1 MADNYLERKMEE
13 YRRGKTAAP
22 RRRIIPS
29 GAVRPQVT
37 VPLGDVTVLVAG
49 ADEPL
54 VTAFANAGAA
64 VRFCNAAGDDA
75 APLSAGRRLAERTGA
90 RYLSFSE
97 AEALAMLG
105 DNAVDYVARRSD
117 GGIELLSAATD
128 IVRLVTL
135 DCVAASD
142 KNAAAALETLAV
154 LFCTPLF
161 STAAATVITIR
172 S

>member
-75 APLSAGRRLAERTGA
+75 ALSAGRRLAERTGA
-90 RYLSFSE
+90 RYLPFSE

-105 DNAVDYVARRSD
+105 NNAVDYVARRSD
-117 GGIELLSAATD
+117 GGIELLSAATG

-135 DCVAASD
+135 DCMAATD

-161 STAAATVITIR
+161 SKAAATVITTR

>member
-64 VRFCNAAGDDA
+64 VRFCNAAGDGA
-75 APLSAGRRLAERTGA
+75 ALSAGRRLAERTGA
-90 RYLSFSE
+90 RYLPFSE

-105 DNAVDYVARRSD
+105 D
-117 GGIELLSAATD
+117 LSL
-128 IVRLVTL
+128 IH
-135 DCVAASD
+135 
-142 KNAAAALETLAV
+142 
-154 LFCTPLF
+154 
-161 STAAATVITIR
+161 I
-172 S
+172 

>member
-49 ADEPL
+49 AD
-54 VTAFANAGAA
+54 
-64 VRFCNAAGDDA
+64 A

-90 RYLSFSE
+90 RYLPFSE

-117 GGIELLSAATD
+117 GGIELLSAATG

-135 DCVAASD
+135 DCMAGTD
-142 KNAAAALETLAV
+142 KSAAAALETLAV

-161 STAAATVITIR
+161 STAAATVITTR

>member
-75 APLSAGRRLAERTGA
+75 APLSAGAVWPSVPVPAISLSVRL
-90 RYLSFSE
+90 
-97 AEALAMLG
+97 
-105 DNAVDYVARRSD
+105 RRSPC
-117 GGIELLSAATD
+117 LATM
-128 IVRLVTL
+128 R
-135 DCVAASD
+135 
-142 KNAAAALETLAV
+142 
-154 LFCTPLF
+154 
-161 STAAATVITIR
+161 
-172 S
+172 

>member
-1 MADNYLERKMEE
+1 M
-13 YRRGKTAAP
+13 
-22 RRRIIPS
+22 
-29 GAVRPQVT
+29 RPQVT

-90 RYLSFSE
+90 RYLPFSE

-117 GGIELLSAATD
+117 GGIELLSAATG